1 MKNFFIT
8 IKLLKNNK
16 LFILYSIAYGITGLI
31 IPLGVQFLVNNLALS
46 GIWVNISAFLFFIV
60 LGLSLSQTLKHSILV
75 IIESIQR
82 ELFLSEIEKW
92 AKVKNPKYTHFYFEI
107 FNLMKTFSKS
117 YASIIELI
125 LVTLFGLSTII
136 LFHPIFLLAS
146 ALIIFT
152 LWRVYKNSGPALQS
166 SIAESDQK
174 YFIFESLKSE
184 GTLDGHRIRNFLE
197 ARNHHFSF
205 IRKNSIKISLLTVL
219 VQSFILVV
227 GCYLIDKN
235 QLSLGQLVSA
245 EIIISG
251 IFIAINKL
259 PLTLEAVYDFETSK
273 FKLKKAL
280 GAGHE

>member
-1 MKNFFIT
+1 MKNFFLT

-31 IPLGVQFLVNNLALS
+31 VPLGVQFLVNNLALS
-46 GIWVNISAFLFFIV
+46 GIWVNITAFLFFIV
-60 LGLSLSQTLKHSILV
+60 LGLAFSQTLKHSILV

-82 ELFLSEIEKW
+82 ELFISEIEKW
-92 AKVKNPKYTHFYFEI
+92 TKAKSLKYSHYYFEI

-117 YASIIELI
+117 YASLIELI
-125 LVTLFGLSTII
+125 LVTFFGLTTII

-146 ALIIFT
+146 VLILLT
-152 LWRVYKNSGPALQS
+152 LWRIYKNSGPALQS

-174 YFIFESLKSE
+174 YYIFETLKSE
-184 GTLDGHRIRNFLE
+184 GTFDEHRVRHFLE
-197 ARNHHFSF
+197 ARDHHFSF
-205 IRKNSIKISLLTVL
+205 IRKNSLKICLLTVL
-219 VQSFILVV
+219 IQSFILIV

-251 IFIAINKL
+251 IFISINKL